1 MWERPVV
8 SLTKIEDLLLKAGSR
23 SYGGEALSQLNHSL
37 QCATLAEERGETPAL
52 ITACLLHDIGH
63 LLEHGGEDFD
73 GLKQTHDFLHEVA
86 GYEFLQPL
94 FGTDVT
100 GPVLLHVAAKRYLC
114 VADRYYRDRL
124 SPVSQKTLEL
134 QGGAYSA
141 AEAQKFISR
150 PYAQEAVRLRLYDDR
165 AKDPALVTPPLEHFL
180 AIATGCVKACAARE
194 NHANSNL

>member
-8 SLTKIEDLLLKAGSR
+8 SLTKIEGILLKAGSR
-23 SYGGEALSQLNHSL
+23 SYGGEALSQLDHAL
-37 QCATLAEERGETPAL
+37 QCAALAEERGETPAL

-63 LLEHGGEDFD
+63 LIEHNGEDFD
-73 GLKQTHDFLHEVA
+73 GLKQTRDALHEVA

-94 FGTDVT
+94 FGTNIT

-114 VADRYYRDRL
+114 YADPVYRERL

-134 QGGAYSA
+134 QGGVYST

-150 PYAQEAVRLRLYDDR
+150 PYAQDAIRLRLYDDR
-165 AKDPALVTPPLEHFL
+165 AKNVEQVTPPLEHFL
-180 AIATGCVKACAARE
+180 AIAATCVKPYALRE